1 MTREYS
7 SAVNIHVRRSLDVL
21 ADRNTSVQD
30 YQAAMLEL
38 GQELGHSILGRI
50 NSPDAKLYLACTAED
65 ADYLAAG
72 IVGSLEAQG
81 FSPKLAC
88 FWNQRT
94 TPFGVSDIQ
103 VAPIIRRYREPFDSH
118 TDILIVVKSIISGAC
133 VVKTNLRNLIQ
144 EITPESIIIA
154 APVIH
159 DGAEANLKEEFD
171 RSVYEKFDFIY
182 FAKDDE
188 RKANGEVIPGIGGMV
203 YDRLGFD
210 GQDDKNR
217 HMPKIVEDRME
228 KLMLSA

>member
-7 SAVNIHVRRSLDVL
+7 SFVNIHIRRSLDVL
-21 ADRNTSVQD
+21 ADHSTAVQD
-30 YQAAMLEL
+30 YRDAMLFL
-38 GQELGHSILGRI
+38 GQELGANILGKI
-50 NSPDAKLYLACTAED
+50 HLPNAKIYLACTAED
-65 ADYLAAG
+65 ADFLAVG

-81 FSPKLAC
+81 LHPKLAC

-94 TPFGVSDIQ
+94 TPFGVSDAQ
-103 VAPIIRRYREPFDSH
+103 VAPIIKRYSEPFDSQI
-118 TDILIVVKSIISGAC
+118 DILIVVKSIISGAC
-133 VVKTNLRNLIQ
+133 VVKTNLKNLIQ
-144 EITPESIIIA
+144 DITPKSIIIA

-159 DGAEANLKEEFD
+159 AGAEEKLKDEFD
-171 RSVYEKFDFIY
+171 RSVYEKFDFLY

-188 RKANGEVIPGIGGMV
+188 RKADGEVVPGVGGMV

-217 HMPKIVEDRME
+217 YMPKIVEERMG

>member
-7 SAVNIHVRRSLDVL
+7 SSVNIHIRRSLDVL
-21 ADRNTSVQD
+21 ADRNTVIED
-30 YQAAMLEL
+30 YRVAMLAL
-38 GQELGHSILGRI
+38 GQELGNNIVGKIH
-50 NSPDAKLYLACTAED
+50 SPDAKICLACTAED
-65 ADYLAAG
+65 ADFLAVG

-81 FSPKLAC
+81 LSPKLAC

-103 VAPIIRRYREPFDSH
+103 VAPIIKKYREPFDSQ

-133 VVKTNLRNLIQ
+133 VVKTNLKNLIQ
-144 EITPESIIIA
+144 DITPQSIIIA
-154 APVIH
+154 APVVYA
-159 DGAEANLKEEFD
+159 GAEERLKDEFD
-171 RSVYEKFDFIY
+171 RSVYEKFDFLY

-188 RKANGEVIPGIGGMV
+188 RKDDGEVIPGVGGVV

-217 HMPKIVEDRME
+217 YMPKIVEERMG

>member
-30 YQAAMLEL
+30 YQAAMFEL
-38 GQELGHSILGRI
+38 GQELGNSILGRLH
-50 NSPDAKLYLACTAED
+50 SQETRVYLACTVED
-65 ADYLAAG
+65 ADFLAAG
-72 IVGSLEAQG
+72 IVGSLETKG
-81 FSPKLAC
+81 CSPKLAC

-94 TPFGVSDIQ
+94 TLFGISDIQ
-103 VAPIIRRYREPFDSH
+103 VAPIIRKYREPFDSQ

-144 EITPESIIIA
+144 DITPKSIIIA
-154 APVIH
+154 APVIYA
-159 DGAEANLKEEFD
+159 GAEESLKDDFE
-171 RSVYEKFDFIY
+171 RSVYEKFDFLY

-188 RKANGEVIPGIGGMV
+188 RKADGEVIPGIGGMV

>member
-1 MTREYS
+1 
-7 SAVNIHVRRSLDVL
+7 LP
-21 ADRNTSVQD
+21 Q
-30 YQAAMLEL
+30 
-38 GQELGHSILGRI
+38 
-50 NSPDAKLYLACTAED
+50 D
-65 ADYLAAG
+65 ADFLAVG

-103 VAPIIRRYREPFDSH
+103 VAPIIKKYREPFDSQ

-144 EITPESIIIA
+144 DITPQSIIIA
-154 APVIH
+154 APVIYA
-159 DGAEANLKEEFD
+159 GAEERLKNEFD
-171 RSVYEKFDFIY
+171 RSVYEKFDFLY

-188 RKANGEVIPGIGGMV
+188 RKDDGEVIPGVGGMV
-203 YDRLGFD
+203 YDLLGFD

-217 HMPKIVEDRME
+217 YMPKIVEERMG

>member
-7 SAVNIHVRRSLDVL
+7 SSVNIHIRRSLDVL
-21 ADRNTSVQD
+21 ADCNTAVED
-30 YQAAMLEL
+30 YRAAMLLL
-38 GQELGHSILGRI
+38 GQELGNNIVGKIH
-50 NSPDAKLYLACTAED
+50 SPDAKIYLACTAED
-65 ADYLAAG
+65 ADFLAVG

-81 FSPKLAC
+81 LSPKLAC

-103 VAPIIRRYREPFDSH
+103 VAPIIKKYREPFDSQ

-144 EITPESIIIA
+144 DITPQSIIIA
-154 APVIH
+154 APVIYA
-159 DGAEANLKEEFD
+159 GAEEKLKNEFD
-171 RSVYEKFDFIY
+171 RSVYEKFDFLY

-188 RKANGEVIPGIGGMV
+188 RKDDGEVVPGVGGMV

-217 HMPKIVEDRME
+217 YMPKIVEERME

>member
-7 SAVNIHVRRSLDVL
+7 SVVNIHVRRSLDVL

-38 GQELGHSILGRI
+38 GQELGNSILGRLH
-50 NSPDAKLYLACTAED
+50 SQDARVYLACTAED
-65 ADYLAAG
+65 ADFLAAG
-72 IVGSLEAQG
+72 IVGSLEAKG
-81 FSPKLAC
+81 CSPKLAC

-94 TPFGVSDIQ
+94 TPFGISDIQ
-103 VAPIIRRYREPFDSH
+103 VAPIIRRYREPFDSQI
-118 TDILIVVKSIISGAC
+118 DILIVVKSIISGAC

-144 EITPESIIIA
+144 DITPKSIVIA
-154 APVIH
+154 APVIYA
-159 DGAEANLKEEFD
+159 GAEESLKDEFEQ
-171 RSVYEKFDFIY
+171 SVYEKFDFLY

-188 RKANGEVIPGIGGMV
+188 RKADGEVIPGIGGMV